1 MILKMKILVV
11 NCGSS
16 SLKYQLIDMDGEKL
30 LAKGNFE
37 RIGEQEAFVTHKVNG
52 EKYVIKSPV
61 MNHEEAIKIV
71 LEQLVHKDYGV
82 IKDLSE
88 ISAVG
93 HRLVHGGEIF
103 SHSVVIDED
112 VIEKYS
118 SCSSLAPLHNPATIS
133 GIRACQKA
141 MPGVPMVGVFDTAF
155 HQTMPK
161 QNYLYPIPYEYYEK
175 YGIRKYGFH
184 GTSHQYVSKRAAE
197 LIGKPIE
204 ELKIVTCHLGQGA
217 SICAIDGGK
226 SIDTSMG
233 LSPLGGIAMVTRSGD
248 LDPSV
253 VTEIMERENLSAKE
267 VNTILNKKS
276 GLFGMTGLNPDFRE
290 IELASYED
298 DQPKAQVAIELFT
311 QTIAQFVAKYAVS
324 LKGIDAI
331 VFTGG
336 IGENQINIRKKICE
350 DLEWMGVKLDLEKN
364 KARSEE
370 VKISTEDAKV
380 LTYVIPTDEEMVIAR
395 DTKTLV
401 ENLK

>member
-1 MILKMKILVV
+1 MKILVI

-16 SLKYQLIDMDGEKL
+16 SLKYQLIDMEGEKL

-37 RIGEQEAFVTHKVNG
+37 RIGEKEAFVTHKVNG
-52 EKYVIKSPV
+52 EKYVINAPV
-61 MNHEEAIKIV
+61 MDHEEALKIV

-103 SHSVVIDED
+103 DKSVIIDEE
-112 VIEKYS
+112 VIEKYA
-118 SCSSLAPLHNPATIS
+118 SCSSLAPLHNPATIL

-141 MPGVPMVGVFDTAF
+141 MPGVPMAGAFDTAF

-161 QNYLYPIPYEYYEK
+161 ENYMYPIPYEYYEK

-184 GTSHQYVSKRAAE
+184 GTSHQYVSKRAAD

-204 ELKIVTCHLGQGA
+204 DLKIVTCHIGQGA

-253 VTEIMERENLSAKE
+253 VTEIMERENLTAKE
-267 VNTILNKKS
+267 VNTLLNKKS
-276 GLFGMTGLNPDFRE
+276 GLYGMTGLNPDFRE

-298 DQPKAQVAIELFT
+298 DKPKAKVAIELFT
-311 QTIAQFVAKYAVS
+311 KTIAQFVAKYAVS
-324 LKGIDAI
+324 LKGVDAI

-336 IGENQINIRKKICE
+336 IGENQINIRKKIAE
-350 DLEWMGVKLDLEKN
+350 NLEWMGLKIDLEKN
-364 KARSEE
+364 NVRSEE
-370 VKISTEDAKV
+370 TKISSDDSKILA
-380 LTYVIPTDEEMVIAR
+380 YVIPTDEEMVIAR
-395 DTKTLV
+395 DTKALV
-401 ENLK
+401 ESN

>member
-1 MILKMKILVV
+1 MKILVV

-52 EKYVIKSPV
+52 EKYVIKAPV
-61 MNHEEAIKIV
+61 MNHQDALKIV

-88 ISAVG
+88 IDAVG
-93 HRLVHGGEIF
+93 HRVVHGGELF
-103 SHSVVIDED
+103 SESVKIDED
-112 VIEKYS
+112 VIEKIDA
-118 SCSSLAPLHNPATIS
+118 CSSLAPLHNPAGIL
-133 GIRACQKA
+133 GIRACQSA
-141 MPGVPMVGVFDTAF
+141 MPGIPMTAVFDTAF

-161 QNYLYPIPYEYYEK
+161 ENYLYPIPYEYYEK
-175 YGIRKYGFH
+175 YRIRKYGFH
-184 GTSHQYVSKRAAE
+184 GTSHQYVSRRCAE
-197 LIGKPIE
+197 LVGKPIE

-253 VTEIMERENLSAKE
+253 VTEIMERDNLTAKE
-267 VNTILNKKS
+267 VNTLLNKKS
-276 GLFGMTGLNPDFRE
+276 GLYGITGLNPDFRE

-298 DQPKAQVAIELFT
+298 DKPKAQVAIELFT
-311 QTIAQFVAKYAVS
+311 KTIAQFVAKYAVS
-324 LKGIDAI
+324 LKGIDSI

-350 DLEWMGVKLDLEKN
+350 NLEWMGLKIDLEKN
-364 KARSEE
+364 NVRSEE
-370 VKISTEDAKV
+370 TKISTEDSKV
-380 LTYVIPTDEEMVIAR
+380 LAYVIPTDEEMVIAR
-395 DTKTLV
+395 DTKRIV
-401 ENLK
+401 ESL

>member
-1 MILKMKILVV
+1 MKVLVV

-16 SLKYQLIDMDGEKL
+16 SLKYQLIDMDNEKL

-37 RIGEQEAFVTHKVNG
+37 RIGEQQSFVTHKVNG
-52 EKYVIKSPV
+52 EKYRIETPV
-61 MNHEEAIKIV
+61 MNHEEAMPIV

-88 ISAVG
+88 ISAIG

-103 SHSVVIDED
+103 SHSVEITED

-118 SCSSLAPLHNPATIS
+118 TCSSLAPLHNPATIL

-161 QNYLYPIPYEYYEK
+161 QNYIYPIPYELYEK

-184 GTSHQYVSKRAAE
+184 GTSHQYVSKRVAE
-197 LIGKPIE
+197 VMGKDIKD
-204 ELKIVTCHLGQGA
+204 LKIVTCHLGQGA

-267 VNTILNKKS
+267 VNSLLNKKS
-276 GLFGMTGLNPDFRE
+276 GLYGITGLDPDFRE
-290 IELASYED
+290 IELASYESD
-298 DQPKAQVAIELFT
+298 KPKAQVAIELFT

-324 LKGIDAI
+324 LKGLDVI

-350 DLEWMGVKLDLEKN
+350 DLAWMGVDIDLEAN
-364 KARSEE
+364 NSRGEE
-370 VKISTEDAKV
+370 IKISSDASKYDV
-380 LTYVIPTDEEMVIAR
+380 YVIPTDEEMVIAR
-395 DTKTLV
+395 DTKAIV
-401 ENLK
+401 EGTFKI

>member
-1 MILKMKILVV
+1 MKILVV

-16 SLKYQLIDMDGEKL
+16 SLKYQLIDMENETL

-61 MNHEEAIKIV
+61 TNHEEALKIV
-71 LEQLVHKDYGV
+71 LEQLVHADYGV

-103 SHSVVIDED
+103 NKSVAITED
-112 VIEKYS
+112 VIEKYA
-118 SCSSLAPLHNPATIS
+118 SCSSLAPLHNPATIL

-141 MPGVPMVGVFDTAF
+141 MPGVPMAGVFDTAF

-161 QNYLYPIPYEYYEK
+161 ENFLYPIPYEYYEK

-184 GTSHQYVSKRAAE
+184 GTSHQYVSKRAAAV
-197 LIGKPIE
+197 IGKPIE
-204 ELKIVTCHLGQGA
+204 DLKIVTCHLGQGA

-253 VTEIMERENLSAKE
+253 VTEIMERENLTAKE

-276 GLFGMTGLNPDFRE
+276 GLYGITGLNPDFRE
-290 IELASYED
+290 IELASYEED
-298 DQPKAQVAIELFT
+298 KPRAQAAIELFT
-311 QTIAQFVAKYAVS
+311 KTIAQFVAKYAVS
-324 LKGIDAI
+324 LKGLDAI

-336 IGENQINIRKKICE
+336 IGENQVNIRKKICE
-350 DLEWMGVKLDLEKN
+350 YLAWMGLEIDTAKN
-364 KARSEE
+364 ETRGSEI
-370 VKISTEDAKV
+370 KISTEVSKV
-380 LTYVIPTDEEMVIAR
+380 LAYIIPTDEEMVIAR
-395 DTKTLV
+395 DTNAIV
-401 ENLK
+401 EVNL

>member
-1 MILKMKILVV
+1 MKILVV

-16 SLKYQLIDMDGEKL
+16 SLKYQIIDMTNEEL

-37 RIGEQEAFVTHKVNG
+37 RIGEQESFVTHKVNG
-52 EKYVIKSPV
+52 EKYVTKTPV
-61 MNHEEAIKIV
+61 MNHEEALKIV

-88 ISAVG
+88 ITAVG
-93 HRLVHGGEIF
+93 HRLVHGGELF
-103 SHSVVIDED
+103 DKSVVITEE

-118 SCSSLAPLHNPATIS
+118 TCSSLAPLHNPATIL

-161 QNYLYPIPYEYYEK
+161 ENYLYPIPYEYYEK

-184 GTSHQYVSKRAAE
+184 GTSHQFVSKIAAN

-253 VTEIMERENLSAKE
+253 VTEIMERENLTAKE

-276 GLFGMTGLNPDFRE
+276 GLYGITGLNPDFRE

-298 DQPKAQVAIELFT
+298 DKPKAKVAIELFT
-311 QTIAQFVAKYAVS
+311 KTIAQFVAKYAVS
-324 LKGIDAI
+324 LKGLDAV

-350 DLEWMGVKLDLEKN
+350 NLEWMGLKLDLDKN
-364 KARSEE
+364 NVRGEE
-370 VKISTEDAKV
+370 VKISTEDSKIA
-380 LTYVIPTDEEMVIAR
+380 TYIIPTNEELVIAR
-395 DTKTLV
+395 DTKALI
-401 ENLK
+401 

>member
-1 MILKMKILVV
+1 MKILVV

-16 SLKYQLIDMDGEKL
+16 SLKYQLIDMENESL

-37 RIGEQEAFVTHKVNG
+37 RIGEESAFVTHKVGG
-52 EKYVIKSPV
+52 EKYVTKKPT
-61 MNHEEAIKIV
+61 MNHEEALNIV
-71 LEQLVHKDYGV
+71 LGELTHKDYGV

-88 ISAVG
+88 ITAVG

-103 SHSVVIDED
+103 KESVLIDED
-112 VIEKYS
+112 VIEKYN
-118 SCSSLAPLHNPATIS
+118 SCASLAPLHNPATII

-161 QNYLYPIPYEYYEK
+161 ENYLYPIPYEYYEK

-184 GTSHQYVSKRAAE
+184 GTSHQFVSKLCAE
-197 LIGKPIE
+197 MYGKPIE

-253 VTEIMERENLSAKE
+253 VTEIMERENLTAKE

-276 GLFGMTGLNPDFRE
+276 GLYGMTGLNPDFRE
-290 IELASYED
+290 IELASYEPD
-298 DQPKAQVAIELFT
+298 KPKATVAIELFT
-311 QTIAQFVAKYAVS
+311 KTIAQFVAKYAVS
-324 LKGIDAI
+324 LKGLDAL

-350 DLEWMGVKLDLEKN
+350 NLEWTGVKIDLDKN
-364 KARSEE
+364 NVRSEQVE
-370 VKISTEDAKV
+370 ISSKDA
-380 LTYVIPTDEEMVIAR
+380 TIRTFVIPTKEELVIAR
-395 DTKTLV
+395 DTKRIV
-401 ENLK
+401 NK

>member
-1 MILKMKILVV
+1 MKVLVI

-16 SLKYQLIDMDGEKL
+16 SLKYQLIDMDNEKL

-37 RIGEQEAFVTHKVNG
+37 RIGEQQSFVTHKVNG
-52 EKYVIKSPV
+52 EKYRIETPV
-61 MNHEEAIKIV
+61 MNHEEAMPIV

-88 ISAVG
+88 ISAIG

-103 SHSVVIDED
+103 NHSVKIDEE

-118 SCSSLAPLHNPATIS
+118 TCSSLAPLHNPATIL
-133 GIRACQKA
+133 GVRACQKA

-161 QNYLYPIPYEYYEK
+161 QNYIYPIPYEYYEK

-184 GTSHQYVSKRAAE
+184 GTSHQYVSKRVAE
-197 LIGKPIE
+197 FMGRDIKD
-204 ELKIVTCHLGQGA
+204 LKIVTCHLGQGA

-233 LSPLGGIAMVTRSGD
+233 LSPLGGIPMVTRSGD
-248 LDPSV
+248 IDPSV
-253 VTEIMERENLSAKE
+253 VTEIMDRENKTAKE

-276 GLFGMTGLNPDFRE
+276 GLYGITGLDPDFRE
-290 IELASYED
+290 IEKASYED
-298 DQPKAQVAIELFT
+298 DKPKAKVAIELFT
-311 QTIAQFVAKYAVS
+311 QTIAQYIAKYAVS
-324 LKGIDAI
+324 LRGLDVI

-350 DLEWMGVKLDLEKN
+350 DLAWMGVELDDDAN
-364 KARSEE
+364 QIRGEE
-370 VKISTEDAKV
+370 IKISSDKSKYDV
-380 LTYVIPTDEEMVIAR
+380 YVIPTDEEMVIAR
-395 DTKTLV
+395 DTKAIV
-401 ENLK
+401 EGTFEV

>member
-1 MILKMKILVV
+1 MKILVI

-16 SLKYQLIDMDGEKL
+16 SLKYQLIDMEGEKL

-37 RIGEQEAFVTHKVNG
+37 RIGEEEAFVTHKVNG

-61 MNHEEAIKIV
+61 MDHEAALKIV

-103 SHSVVIDED
+103 DKSVIIDED
-112 VIEKYS
+112 VIEKYA
-118 SCSSLAPLHNPATIS
+118 SCSSLAPLHNPATIL

-141 MPGVPMVGVFDTAF
+141 MPGVPMAGVFDTAF

-161 QNYLYPIPYEYYEK
+161 ENYIYPIPYEYYEK

-184 GTSHQYVSKRAAE
+184 GTSHQYVSKRCAE

-253 VTEIMERENLSAKE
+253 VTEMMERENLSAKE

-276 GLFGMTGLNPDFRE
+276 GLYGITGLNPDFRE

-298 DQPKAQVAIELFT
+298 DKPKAQVAIELFT
-311 QTIAQFVAKYAVS
+311 KTIAQFVAKYAVS
-324 LKGIDAI
+324 LKGIDAV

-336 IGENQINIRKKICE
+336 IGENQINIRKKIC
-350 DLEWMGVKLDLEKN
+350 DNLEWMGLKLDLEKN
-364 KARSEE
+364 DVRSVET
-370 VKISTEDAKV
+370 KISTEDSKV
-380 LTYVIPTDEEMVIAR
+380 LAYVIPTDEEMVIAR
-395 DTKTLV
+395 DTKRLV
-401 ENLK
+401 ESL

>member
-1 MILKMKILVV
+1 MKILVI

-16 SLKYQLIDMDGEKL
+16 SLKYQLIDMENESL

-37 RIGEQEAFVTHKVNG
+37 RIGEESAFVTHKVGG
-52 EKYVIKSPV
+52 EKYVTKKPT
-61 MNHEEAIKIV
+61 MNHEEALNIV
-71 LEQLVHKDYGV
+71 LGELTHKDYGV

-88 ISAVG
+88 ITAVG

-103 SHSVVIDED
+103 KESVLIDED
-112 VIEKYS
+112 VIEKYN
-118 SCSSLAPLHNPATIS
+118 SCASLAPLHNPATII

-161 QNYLYPIPYEYYEK
+161 ENYLYPIPYEYYEK
-175 YGIRKYGFH
+175 YGVRKYGFH
-184 GTSHQYVSKRAAE
+184 GTSHQFVSKLCAE
-197 LIGKPIE
+197 MYGKPIE

-253 VTEIMERENLSAKE
+253 VTEIMERENLTAKE

-276 GLFGMTGLNPDFRE
+276 GLYGMTGLNPDFRE
-290 IELASYED
+290 IELASYEPD
-298 DQPKAQVAIELFT
+298 KPKATVAIELFT
-311 QTIAQFVAKYAVS
+311 KTIAQFVAKYAVS
-324 LKGIDAI
+324 LKGLDAL

-350 DLEWMGVKLDLEKN
+350 NLEWMGVKIDLDKN
-364 KARSEE
+364 NVRSEQVE
-370 VKISTEDAKV
+370 ISSKDA
-380 LTYVIPTDEEMVIAR
+380 TIRTFVIPTNEELVIAR
-395 DTKTLV
+395 DTKRIV
-401 ENLK
+401 NK

>member
-1 MILKMKILVV
+1 MKILVV

-16 SLKYQLIDMDGEKL
+16 SLKYQLIDMENETL

-37 RIGEQEAFVTHKVNG
+37 RIGEEEAFVTHKVNG
-52 EKYVIKSPV
+52 EKYVIKAPV
-61 MNHEEAIKIV
+61 MNHQDALKIV

-88 ISAVG
+88 IDAVG
-93 HRLVHGGEIF
+93 HRVVHGGELF
-103 SHSVVIDED
+103 SESVKIDED
-112 VIEKYS
+112 VIEKIDA
-118 SCSSLAPLHNPATIS
+118 CSSLAPLHNPAGIL
-133 GIRACQKA
+133 GIRACQSA
-141 MPGVPMVGVFDTAF
+141 MPGIPMTAVFDTAF

-161 QNYLYPIPYEYYEK
+161 ENYLYPIPYEYYEK
-175 YGIRKYGFH
+175 YRIRKYGFH
-184 GTSHQYVSKRAAE
+184 GTSHQYVSRRCAE
-197 LIGKPIE
+197 IVGKPIE

-217 SICAIDGGK
+217 SICAIDAGK

-253 VTEIMERENLSAKE
+253 VTEIMERDNLTAKE
-267 VNTILNKKS
+267 VNTLLNKKS
-276 GLFGMTGLNPDFRE
+276 GLYGITGLNPDFRE

-298 DQPKAQVAIELFT
+298 DKPKAQVAIELFT
-311 QTIAQFVAKYAVS
+311 KTIAQFVAKYAVS

-350 DLEWMGVKLDLEKN
+350 NLEWMGLKIDLEKN
-364 KARSEE
+364 NVRSEE
-370 VKISTEDAKV
+370 TKISTNDSKV
-380 LTYVIPTDEEMVIAR
+380 VAYVIPTDEEMVIAR
-395 DTKTLV
+395 DTKRIV
-401 ENLK
+401 EAL

>member
-1 MILKMKILVV
+1 
-11 NCGSS
+11 
-16 SLKYQLIDMDGEKL
+16 MD
-30 LAKGNFE
+30 
-37 RIGEQEAFVTHKVNG
+37 
-52 EKYVIKSPV
+52 
-61 MNHEEAIKIV
+61 HEEALKIV

-93 HRLVHGGEIF
+93 HRLVHGGELF
-103 SHSVVIDED
+103 NKSVLITEE
-112 VIEKYS
+112 VIEKYA
-118 SCSSLAPLHNPATIS
+118 SCSSLAPLHNPATIL

-141 MPGVPMVGVFDTAF
+141 MPGVPMAGVFDTAF
-155 HQTMPK
+155 HQTMPVE
-161 QNYLYPIPYEYYEK
+161 NYLYPIPYEYYEK

-184 GTSHQYVSKRAAE
+184 GTSHQYVSKRLAE
-197 LIGKPIE
+197 IIGKPIE

-253 VTEIMERENLSAKE
+253 VTEIMERENLTAKE

-276 GLFGMTGLNPDFRE
+276 GLYGITGLNPDFRE

-298 DQPKAQVAIELFT
+298 DKPKAKAAIEIFT
-311 QTIAQFVAKYAVS
+311 KTIAQFVAKYAVS
-324 LKGIDAI
+324 LKGIDAV

-350 DLEWMGVKLDLEKN
+350 YLEWMGLKLDTAKN
-364 KARSEE
+364 DVRGVET
-370 VKISTEDAKV
+370 KISSDDSKV
-380 LTYVIPTDEEMVIAR
+380 LAYIIPTDEEMVIAR
-395 DTKTLV
+395 DTKAIV
-401 ENLK
+401 EGLKI